1 LNGSFSHLAYVRFM
15 KFSVAPESNKAGASV
30 LRCAAWTYAF
40 RVIDFRLDMY
50 TFSEVFLSHAACAS
64 RSSTSSFWEVG
75 SSVSLLCSLAESS
88 ASYSGVSGLF
98 SGRSN
103 VTDLV
108 GVSDILFML
117 LVRSGIDSVS
127 SFSDSSESHRVS
139 LLVESS
145 SAVGRGVVSGFRSF
159 SKRFIQRL
167 VGCSPP
173 HSLHCSGGPMSSLI
187 RSVYERIGRSSLCST
202 CCFRLLASVF
212 VGELD
217 CGVFTVRFIAAA
229 SVLREWS
236 SEEVGVLC
244 SVSCL
249 ARFFKAW
256 ASFFSDLVG

>member
-1 LNGSFSHLAYVRFM
+1 M
-15 KFSVAPESNKAGASV
+15 KFSVAPESSRAGASV

-40 RVIDFRLDMY
+40 RIIDFRLDMY
-50 TFSEVFLSHAACAS
+50 TFSDVFLSHAACA
-64 RSSTSSFWEVG
+64 RRASTSSFWEVG
-75 SSVSLLCSLAESS
+75 SSVSLLWSLAESS
-88 ASYSGVSGLF
+88 ASSDGASWLS

-108 GVSDILFML
+108 GVSDILSIL

-159 SKRFIQRL
+159 SKRFMQRR

-173 HSLHCSGGPMSSLI
+173 HSLHCSGDPRSSLI
-187 RSVYERIGRSSLCST
+187 RSAYEWVGRSFLCST
-202 CCFRLLASVF
+202 FCFRASANAF
-212 VGELD
+212 RKWLE
-217 CGVFTVRFIAAA
+217 GVHRSDSYF
-229 SVLREWS
+229 
-236 SEEVGVLC
+236 
-244 SVSCL
+244 

-256 ASFFSDLVG
+256 ASFFGDLLG

>member
-1 LNGSFSHLAYVRFM
+1 M
-15 KFSVAPESNKAGASV
+15 
-30 LRCAAWTYAF
+30 
-40 RVIDFRLDMY
+40 DFRLDMY
-50 TFSEVFLSHAACAS
+50 TFSDVFLSHAACA
-64 RSSTSSFWEVG
+64 RRASTSSFWEVG
-75 SSVSLLCSLAESS
+75 SSVSLLWSLAESS
-88 ASYSGVSGLF
+88 ASYDGVSGLL

-108 GVSDILFML
+108 GVSDILFKL

-187 RSVYERIGRSSLCST
+187 RSAYDQIGRSLFCST
-202 CCFRLLASVF
+202 CCVCFM
-212 VGELD
+212 
-217 CGVFTVRFIAAA
+217 AAA
-229 SVLREWS
+229 
-236 SEEVGVLC
+236 
-244 SVSCL
+244 
-249 ARFFKAW
+249 
-256 ASFFSDLVG
+256 